1 MSWLKI
7 TAMVLA
13 ALLLQL
19 TVFVDVRIAGVAPEL
34 MVLVAVL
41 AGISAGAARGS
52 VIAFFVGLAWDLY
65 LATPLGLS
73 AVSFAL
79 AAYAVGGFEKTLFSD
94 SRIQVAALTGLA
106 TAGAVA
112 AYAVLGELVGQRD
125 LIDDD
130 LVPVVAIA
138 SAVNAVLAPGVAPL
152 MRWAV
157 APFRFAEVRGA
168 NG

>member
-1 MSWLKI
+1 M
-7 TAMVLA
+7 TAVVLA

-41 AGISAGAARGS
+41 AGIAAGSARGS
-52 VIAFFVGLAWDLY
+52 VIAFFVGLSWDLY

-79 AAYAVGGFEKTLFSD
+79 AAYAVGGFEKTLFND

-106 TAGAVA
+106 TAGTVAV
-112 AYAVLGELVGQRD
+112 YAVFGELVGQRD

-130 LVPVVAIA
+130 LVSVVAIA
-138 SAVNAVLAPGVAPL
+138 SAVNAVLAPTAAPL
-152 MRWAV
+152 VRWAV
-157 APFRFAEVRGA
+157 APFRSAKVRGA
-168 NG
+168 DG